1 MNDNDGN
8 QRQIEE
14 HILWC
19 RGERDRLSH
28 ELGQYQKSILST
40 GTRKTGEPVPQATA
54 TRIGYLERTIEQ
66 LGRVIAAYALTSDLS
81 PTSVIEAQIISLA
94 SRRHGI
100 NPARGL

>member
-14 HILWC
+14 HVLWC

-28 ELGQYQKSILST
+28 ELEQCQKSILST
-40 GTRKTGEPVPQATA
+40 GKRKTGKPVPEVTV
-54 TRIGYLERTIEQ
+54 TRISYLERTIEQ
-66 LGRVIAAYALTSDLS
+66 LGHVIAAYALPSDRP
-81 PTSVIEAQIISLA
+81 PTSVVEAQIISLA

>member
-8 QRQIEE
+8 QSQLEE

-28 ELGQYQKSILST
+28 ELEQYQKSTLSI
-40 GTRKTGEPVPQATA
+40 GRRKTGEPVPHGTA
-54 TRIGYLERTIEQ
+54 TRISYLERTIEQ
-66 LGRVIAAYALTSDLS
+66 LGHVIAAHALPSARS
-81 PTSVIEAQIISLA
+81 PTSGVEAQIISLA

-100 NPARGL
+100 NPARGF

>member
-14 HILWC
+14 HVLWC
-19 RGERDRLSH
+19 RGERDRMSR
-28 ELGQYQKSILST
+28 ELEQCQKSILST
-40 GTRKTGEPVPQATA
+40 GTRKTGKPVPEATM

-66 LGRVIAAYALTSDLS
+66 LGRVIAAYALPSDLS

-100 NPARGL
+100 NPTRRL